1 MLFWG
6 IVVMLGGAV
15 VRTGT
20 NLSGLKTYQLRLLLH
35 GLLVSERIKHAELTE
50 PVLILS
56 FRLSQSTVVTDGLG
70 T

>member
-20 NLSGLKTYQLRLLLH
+20 NLSRLKTYQLRLLLH

-50 PVLILS
+50 PVLTLS